1 MSKTAS
7 LVWRL
12 ICGPAGSM
20 SEGGFC
26 ISGWMVALEEDEDCA
41 GDEDADCA

>member
-20 SEGGFC
+20 SEGGFW
-26 ISGWMVALEEDEDCA
+26 ISGWTGVAAEEDEEDCPWVA
-41 GDEDADCA
+41 EDD